1 MEGIIIVLGFFAVLW
16 LCFVA
21 KLNVLVL
28 FGLDLILFARVLIGL
43 TVFALFALSETD
55 TVVVWLAVLVS
66 TFLFLILML
75 YLSREEGG
83 ENGMERN

>member
-16 LCFVA
+16 IGFVA

-66 TFLFLILML
+66 IFLFLILML
-75 YLSREEGG
+75 YFSREEGG
-83 ENGMERN
+83 ENEM

>member
-1 MEGIIIVLGFFAVLW
+1 MEGIIIVLGSFAVLW

-43 TVFALFALSETD
+43 TVFALFVLSETD

-66 TFLFLILML
+66 IFLFLILML
-75 YLSREEGG
+75 YSSREEGG
-83 ENGMERN
+83 ENEMERN